1 MLGLQESRPY
11 LPDFQAVLEDGIHS
25 IRLLLGPL
33 QDVRVILGLLLAQG
47 GVGSVIV
54 KLWAI
59 SFCWRGKKEER
70 GRKVKEWDRG
80 EQKLQRDMVRV
91 EEAPL
96 TQLINLPLTQW
107 TPLLLH

>member
-1 MLGLQESRPY
+1 MPGLQKSRPY

-59 SFCWRGKKEER
+59 SFCWRGKKEKR
-70 GRKVKEWDRG
+70 GRKVKEWDQG
-80 EQKLQRDMVRV
+80 EQNLQRDVVRV
-91 EEAPL
+91 EE
-96 TQLINLPLTQW
+96 
-107 TPLLLH
+107 LHSPSLSTCL

>member
-1 MLGLQESRPY
+1 MLGLQERRAY
-11 LPDFQAVLEDGIHS
+11 LPDFQAVLEDGVHS
-25 IRLLLGPL
+25 IRLFLRPL

-59 SFCWRGKKEER
+59 SFCWRGKKEKR
-70 GRKVKEWDRG
+70 RMKVKEWDQGKQKITKRCG
-80 EQKLQRDMVRV
+80 ESGR
-91 EEAPL
+91 APP
-96 TQLINLPLTQW
+96 TQHIDLPLTQW